1 VNGTTF
7 NRETHVRALRSE
19 AFDLLVI
26 GGGATGAGVAL
37 DAATRGLKVALVER
51 DDFSS
56 GTSSRST
63 KLIHGG
69 VRYLEAA
76 VKHFDRTQFN
86 LVRDALKE
94 RAVLLEL
101 APHLC
106 RPLPIVTPLYNWLEV
121 PYYMTGLKL
130 YDWLAGKAKLQPSR
144 FVDAREALQRFPMLK
159 SEGLRGGV
167 LYYDGQFD
175 DARMNVAIAL
185 TAAREGAMIA
195 NHLEVKGLL
204 REGGRVSGAQVS
216 DSLSGDTWE
225 IAARTV
231 VNATGPY
238 VDTIRRLD
246 DPQARRMVVASSGA
260 HIVLD
265 KRFSPPDTGLLIPQT
280 EDGRVLF
287 LLPWQDHT
295 LVGTTDNPAEIQTHP
310 KATEEE
316 IEYILRHVHKYF
328 SIPVTKDD
336 VLASWSGLR
345 PLVSDPEE
353 ADTAKL
359 SRDHVINI
367 AKSGLL
373 TIAGGKWTTYRKMA
387 LDTVDQAIAIG
398 GLSEAGPSRTETLK
412 LIGADRYSPAAAGEL
427 QEVHALD
434 LEVASHLSSAY
445 GDQAGEVADL
455 IGDSLGQRLADDHPF
470 LEAEVIYAAR
480 HEMARTT
487 VDVLARRMRL
497 GFLEKSS
504 ALQAIS
510 RVSALLAAELGWSAE
525 QAVMDRAD
533 ATAHLL

>member
-1 VNGTTF
+1 
-7 NRETHVRALRSE
+7 
-19 AFDLLVI
+19 
-26 GGGATGAGVAL
+26 
-37 DAATRGLKVALVER
+37 
-51 DDFSS
+51 
-56 GTSSRST
+56 
-63 KLIHGG
+63 
-69 VRYLEAA
+69 
-76 VKHFDRTQFN
+76 
-86 LVRDALKE
+86 
-94 RAVLLEL
+94 
-101 APHLC
+101 
-106 RPLPIVTPLYNWLEV
+106 
-121 PYYMTGLKL
+121 
-130 YDWLAGKAKLQPSR
+130 
-144 FVDAREALQRFPMLK
+144 
-159 SEGLRGGV
+159 
-167 LYYDGQFD
+167 
-175 DARMNVAIAL
+175 
-185 TAAREGAMIA
+185 
-195 NHLEVKGLL
+195 
-204 REGGRVSGAQVS
+204 
-216 DSLSGDTWE
+216 
-225 IAARTV
+225 
-231 VNATGPY
+231 
-238 VDTIRRLD
+238 
-246 DPQARRMVVASSGA
+246 
-260 HIVLD
+260 
-265 KRFSPPDTGLLIPQT
+265 
-280 EDGRVLF
+280 VLF